1 VRKSIIVGATLTF
14 LTCAGLTCAGAALA
28 ATPKG
33 PPPSKA
39 EVQARRTAE
48 ALYAQALRQ
57 VEADDFEGGRVSLD
71 AALKQDATNDTA
83 RYFRVLVLSRLRET
97 DAALADL
104 ALLEPRIE
112 RDRFLETKAETLLE
126 GGRYREATAVY
137 DDLIA
142 LKPKSADA
150 YRRRAHVRQA
160 SEVDSEM
167 PAALADY
174 AKALELDPDMVAVYG
189 LRGEILS
196 AQRNDKAVEENYQA
210 WLAHAPNSARAHSG
224 YAGALARLGKT
235 DKARAEIDRALALE
249 PNAEA
254 YIIRAR
260 ITPKD
265 QREAFLADIDKALA
279 LSSDDTFAYE
289 LRAERRRVWG
299 QGDLAMADTEKAL
312 EAWPESYSARH
323 LRSTLNQEAGRY
335 DLALKDLDVL
345 IAREPDQ
352 AGLYNDR
359 CWARGLGNIELD
371 KALADC
377 EMALKLS
384 PGNAAILDSRGFVKL
399 RQGNLAGAIA
409 DYSAA
414 LKTAPDQAASLFGR
428 GLAKRRQGAK
438 AAGDLDLAAARKAQP
453 DIDKEFAGYGV
464 TP

>member
-1 VRKSIIVGATLTF
+1 MRKSIVVGVTLTF
-14 LTCAGLTCAGAALA
+14 LTCAGLACTGAVQA
-28 ATPKG
+28 APKAAA
-33 PPPSKA
+33 PPKA
-39 EVQARRTAE
+39 EVQARRAAE
-48 ALYAQALRQ
+48 ALYAQAMRQ
-57 VEADDFEGGRVSLD
+57 AEADDLESARASLD
-71 AALKQDATNDTA
+71 AALKQDPTHDSA
-83 RYFRVLVLSRLRET
+83 RIFRALILSRLRET
-97 DAALADL
+97 DAALTDL
-104 ALLEPRIE
+104 ALLEPRME
-112 RDRFLETKAETLLE
+112 RGGYLETKGGILLD

-142 LKPKSADA
+142 FKPKSADA

-174 AKALELDPDMVAVYG
+174 AKALELDPDMVEVYG

-196 AQRNDKAVEENYQA
+196 AQRDDKAVEENYQA

-224 YAGALARLGKT
+224 YAGALARLGKV

-249 PNAEA
+249 PNVEA

-279 LSSDDTFAYE
+279 LAPNDTFAYQ
-289 LRAERRRVWG
+289 LRAERRHAWG
-299 QGDLAMADTEKAL
+299 QDDLAMADTERAL
-312 EAWPESYSARH
+312 EAWPESYSARR
-323 LRSTLNQEAGRY
+323 LRSTLNQDAGRY
-335 DLALKDLDVL
+335 DLAVKDLDVL

-359 CWARGLGNIELD
+359 CWVRALGNVDLD

-377 EMALKLS
+377 EAALKLS
-384 PGNAAILDSRGFVKL
+384 PNNPAILDSRGFVKL
-399 RQGNLAGAIA
+399 RQGNLAGAIV
-409 DYSAA
+409 DYDAA
-414 LKTAPDQAASLFGR
+414 LKAKPGQGASLFGR
-428 GLAKRRQGAK
+428 GVAKRRQGAK
-438 AAGDLDLAAARKAQP
+438 AAGDVDLVAARKIQP